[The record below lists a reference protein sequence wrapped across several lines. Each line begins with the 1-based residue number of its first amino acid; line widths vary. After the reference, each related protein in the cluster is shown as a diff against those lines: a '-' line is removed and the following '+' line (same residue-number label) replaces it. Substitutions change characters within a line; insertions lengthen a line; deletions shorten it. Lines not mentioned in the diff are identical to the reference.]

1 LKVLIVG
8 SGGRE
13 HSLAE
18 AFARDIKKS
27 DIYVA
32 PGNGGIALDYK
43 CLPLRSKEEIVK
55 WCRENHPEL
64 VMVGP
69 EQYLAEG
76 LSNSLNAEGIPCVGP
91 SQEAARIESSKI
103 FAKTLMTKYHIP
115 TASYVAFEDKDQAL
129 AYVRYMG
136 TYPLVIKANGLAAGK
151 GVIIADSQKE
161 AENAI
166 QNLGNKIVVEEY
178 LKGWE
183 VSLFVITDGKDYK
196 TTIFSQ
202 DHKQLGEN
210 DTGPNTGGMGAFAP
224 VKEAEHYREQIEK
237 QIIAPTLEALNAEG
251 CPYRGFLYCGLMIT
265 ADGPKVLEFNCRLG
279 DPETQAILPLLQT
292 SFTDICY
299 AILNNKVSDLEL
311 QWSPQ
316 SSVCVVLA
324 SQGYPGTFPTGFPII
339 IKSSINSKIFYA
351 GVENRDG
358 QLITSGGRV
367 LSLVALGKNLSEAR
381 RKVYKDVNKVDFN
394 GKYFRRDISL
404 RKNKL

>member
-1 LKVLIVG
+1 MKVLIVG

-18 AFARDIKKS
+18 AFAKDIKKS

-43 CLPLRSKEEIVK
+43 CLPLRSKEEIVR
-55 WCRENHPEL
+55 WCKENRPDL

-91 SQEAARIESSKI
+91 SQEAAKIESSKI

-129 AYVRYMG
+129 AYVHYMG
-136 TYPLVIKANGLAAGK
+136 KYPLVIKANGLAAGK
-151 GVIIADSQKE
+151 GVIIAENQKQ

-166 QNLGNKIVVEEY
+166 QALENKVVVEEY

-183 VSLFVITDGKDYK
+183 VSLFVITDGKDFK

-224 VKEAEHYREQIEK
+224 VKEAEPYRKQIEEQIV
-237 QIIAPTLEALNAEG
+237 APILEGLKAEG
-251 CPYRGFLYCGLMIT
+251 CPYKGFLYCGLMIT
-265 ADGPKVLEFNCRLG
+265 EEGPKVLEFNCRLG

-292 SFTDICY
+292 SFTEVCY
-299 AILNNKVSDLEL
+299 AILNNKVSDLKLE
-311 QWSPQ
+311 WSPQ

-324 SQGYPGTFPTGFPII
+324 SQGYPGTFPTGFPVII
-339 IKSSINSKIFYA
+339 NSPITSKIFFA
-351 GVENRDG
+351 GVENKDG

-381 RKVYKDVNKVDFN
+381 RKVYQDINKVNFT

-404 RKNKL
+404 RKNKC

>member
-1 LKVLIVG
+1 MKVLIVG

-55 WCRENHPEL
+55 WCKENRPEL

-161 AENAI
+161 SENAI

-339 IKSSINSKIFYA
+339 IKSSIDSKIFYA

>member
-1 LKVLIVG
+1 MKVLIVG

-18 AFARDIKKS
+18 AFARDINKT

-55 WCRENHPEL
+55 WCKENRPEL

-339 IKSSINSKIFYA
+339 IKSSIDSKIFYA

>member
-1 LKVLIVG
+1 MKVLIVG

-18 AFARDIKKS
+18 AFARDINKK

-55 WCRENHPEL
+55 WCKENRPEL

>member
-55 WCRENHPEL
+55 WCKENRPEL

-324 SQGYPGTFPTGFPII
+324 SQGYPGTFPTGFSII

>member
-1 LKVLIVG
+1 MKVLIVG

-18 AFARDIKKS
+18 AFARDINKK

-55 WCRENHPEL
+55 WCKENRPEL

-339 IKSSINSKIFYA
+339 IKSSIDSKIFYA

>member
-339 IKSSINSKIFYA
+339 IKSSIDSKIFYA

>member
-1 LKVLIVG
+1 MKVLIVG

-339 IKSSINSKIFYA
+339 IKSSIDSKIFYA

>member
-55 WCRENHPEL
+55 WCKENRPEL

-339 IKSSINSKIFYA
+339 IKSSIDSKIFYA

>member
-1 LKVLIVG
+1 MKVLIVG

-18 AFARDIKKS
+18 AFARDINKK

-55 WCRENHPEL
+55 WCKENRPEL

-129 AYVRYMG
+129 AYVRYLG
-136 TYPLVIKANGLAAGK
+136 KYPLVIKADGLAAGK

-299 AILNNKVSDLEL
+299 AILNNKVSDLGL

-339 IKSSINSKIFYA
+339 IKSSIDSKIFYA
-351 GVENRDG
+351 GVENKDG
-358 QLITSGGRV
+358 KLLTSGGRV
-367 LSLVALGKNLSEAR
+367 LSLVALGKTLAEAR
-381 RKVYKDVNKVDFN
+381 KKVYKDINQVDFN

>member
-1 LKVLIVG
+1 MKVLIVG

-18 AFARDIKKS
+18 AFARDINKS

-339 IKSSINSKIFYA
+339 IKSSIDSKIFYA

>member
-18 AFARDIKKS
+18 AFARDINKS

-55 WCRENHPEL
+55 WCKENRPEL

-339 IKSSINSKIFYA
+339 IKSSIDSKIFYA

>member
-1 LKVLIVG
+1 MKVLIVG

-76 LSNSLNAEGIPCVGP
+76 LSDSLNEEGISCIGS
-91 SQEAARIESSKI
+91 SQSAARIESSKI

-115 TASYVAFEDKDQAL
+115 TASYVAFEDKEQAL
-129 AYVRYMG
+129 AYVRYLG
-136 TYPLVIKANGLAAGK
+136 KYPLVIKADGLAAGK
-151 GVIIADSQKE
+151 GVIIADNQSQ
-161 AENAI
+161 AEKAVHT
-166 QNLGNKIVVEEY
+166 LGNKVVVEEY

-183 VSLFVITDGKDYK
+183 VSLFVITDGKDFK
-196 TTIFSQ
+196 TTLFSQ

-210 DTGPNTGGMGAFAP
+210 DTGPNTGGMGAFCP
-224 VKEAEHYREQIEK
+224 VKEAEPYRKQIEN
-237 QIIAPTLEALNAEG
+237 QIVAPILEGLKAEG
-251 CPYRGFLYCGLMIT
+251 CPYKGFLYCGLIIT
-265 ADGPKVLEFNCRLG
+265 EQGPKVLEFNCRLG

-299 AILNNKVSDLEL
+299 AIINNTVSDLKL
-311 QWSPQ
+311 KWSPQ

-324 SQGYPGTFPTGFPII
+324 SQGYPGSFSTGFPIN
-339 IKSSINSKIFYA
+339 IKPSISSMIRYA
-351 GVENRDG
+351 GVENKDG
-358 QLITSGGRV
+358 QLVTSGGRV
-367 LSLVALGKNLSEAR
+367 LSLVALGKTLAEAR
-381 RKVYKDVNKVDFN
+381 KKVYKDVNQVDFN

>member
-55 WCRENHPEL
+55 WCRENRPEL

-339 IKSSINSKIFYA
+339 IKSSIDSKIFYA

>member
-1 LKVLIVG
+1 MKVLIVG

-18 AFARDIKKS
+18 AFARDINKS

-55 WCRENHPEL
+55 WCKENRPEL

-339 IKSSINSKIFYA
+339 IKSSIDSKIFYA

>member
-1 LKVLIVG
+1 MKVLIVG

-55 WCRENHPEL
+55 WCKENRPEL

-324 SQGYPGTFPTGFPII
+324 SQGYPGTFPTGFSII

>member
-1 LKVLIVG
+1 MKVLIVG

-18 AFARDIKKS
+18 AFARDINKK

-55 WCRENHPEL
+55 WCKENRPEL

-339 IKSSINSKIFYA
+339 IKSSIDSKIFYA
-351 GVENRDG
+351 
-358 QLITSGGRV
+358 
-367 LSLVALGKNLSEAR
+367 
-381 RKVYKDVNKVDFN
+381 
-394 GKYFRRDISL
+394 
-404 RKNKL
+404 

>member
-18 AFARDIKKS
+18 AFARDINKK

-55 WCRENHPEL
+55 WCKENRPEL

-339 IKSSINSKIFYA
+339 IKSSIDSKIFYA

>member
-324 SQGYPGTFPTGFPII
+324 SQGYPGTFPTGFSII

>member
-1 LKVLIVG
+1 MKVLIVG

-324 SQGYPGTFPTGFPII
+324 SQGYPGTFPTGFSII